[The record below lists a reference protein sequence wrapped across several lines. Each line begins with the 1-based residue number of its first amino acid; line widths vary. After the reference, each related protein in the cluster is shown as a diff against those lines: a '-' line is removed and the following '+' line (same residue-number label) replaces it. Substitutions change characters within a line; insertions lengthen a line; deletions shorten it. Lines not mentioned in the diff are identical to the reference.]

1 MKLIVKLRPVNALPS
16 IRFTPLSER
25 QNLGCEERRFGK
37 EIRNCNGTRR
47 AHYPVGLCA
56 RCGKQMLKITQDAEI
71 PEIVR
76 VSLTGHFTGQ
86 YVPEVEKALVKDG
99 KKSKKCALD
108 LMNVTF
114 VDRPAMEFLRAAQSR
129 KIKLENL
136 PSYVKR
142 WIQQEAGNGA
152 SHFKAR

>member
-1 MKLIVKLRPVNALPS
+1 
-16 IRFTPLSER
+16 
-25 QNLGCEERRFGK
+25 
-37 EIRNCNGTRR
+37 
-47 AHYPVGLCA
+47 
-56 RCGKQMLKITQDAEI
+56 MLKITQDAEI

-76 VSLTGHFTGQ
+76 VSLTGYFTSE
-86 YVPEVEKALVKDG
+86 YVPEVEKALVQNG
-99 KKSKKCALD
+99 SKSKKCTLD

-152 SHFKAR
+152 SPFKAR

>member
-1 MKLIVKLRPVNALPS
+1 
-16 IRFTPLSER
+16 
-25 QNLGCEERRFGK
+25 
-37 EIRNCNGTRR
+37 
-47 AHYPVGLCA
+47 
-56 RCGKQMLKITQDAEI
+56 MLKITQDAQI

-76 VSLTGHFTGQ
+76 VSLCGRFTSE
-86 YVPEVEKALVKDG
+86 YVPEVEKALVQTG
-99 KKSKKCALD
+99 NKSKKCALD

-114 VDRPAMEFLRAAQSR
+114 VDRPAMKFLRAAQSR

-152 SHFKAR
+152 SPFNPC

>member
-1 MKLIVKLRPVNALPS
+1 M
-16 IRFTPLSER
+16 
-25 QNLGCEERRFGK
+25 
-37 EIRNCNGTRR
+37 
-47 AHYPVGLCA
+47 
-56 RCGKQMLKITQDAEI
+56 MKITRDGEI

-76 VSLTGHFTGQ
+76 VSLSGHFTGD
-86 YVPEVEKALVKDG
+86 YIPEVEKALVQNG
-99 KKSKKCALD
+99 NKSKKCALD

-152 SHFKAR
+152 SPFKAR